1 MLDNQTQVKRKE
13 AADQFWEAI
22 PPIWYSL
29 HSQIDKTA
37 REKFDITAGQFHVL
51 QRIKSGKTSV
61 SDLADARHISRPTVS
76 RKIDNLVEKG
86 LVSRKESREDRR
98 FTILE
103 LTEEGKNILQI
114 LASSR
119 RVWLEEQLG
128 TLDDK
133 ELEMIIQ
140 AFSVLG
146 KLQKRNP

>member
-1 MLDNQTQVKRKE
+1 MLDIQTQAKRKE
-13 AADQFWEAI
+13 AADQFLESI

-29 HSQIDKTA
+29 HSQIDKFA

-103 LTEEGKNILQI
+103 LTEEGEKILQMM
-114 LASSR
+114 ASSR

-128 TLDDK
+128 SLDDK
-133 ELEMIIQ
+133 ELEIIIQ
-140 AFSVLG
+140 AFSILG
-146 KLQKRNP
+146 KLQK